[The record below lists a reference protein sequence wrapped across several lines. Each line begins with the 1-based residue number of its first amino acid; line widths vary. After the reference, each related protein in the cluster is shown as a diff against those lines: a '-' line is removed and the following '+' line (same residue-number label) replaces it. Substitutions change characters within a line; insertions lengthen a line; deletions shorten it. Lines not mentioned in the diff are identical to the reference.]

1 MSARRCTVKTPGRGS
16 TGTPALVAVEAV
28 HLALVGTLLGA
39 ALGAGYAWVGVN
51 PLLSEFTSA
60 PLVLTPLR
68 LDVVLFEVISAFGT
82 VGMSTGITADIPP
95 AGQLILVAM
104 MFLGRLGPI
113 TLGAALALRNRPR
126 RFEVPEER
134 ILVG

>member
-1 MSARRCTVKTPGRGS
+1 
-16 TGTPALVAVEAV
+16 
-28 HLALVGTLLGA
+28 
-39 ALGAGYAWVGVN
+39 
-51 PLLSEFTSA
+51 
-60 PLVLTPLR
+60 
-68 LDVVLFEVISAFGT
+68 
-82 VGMSTGITADIPP
+82 MSTGITADIPT

>member
-1 MSARRCTVKTPGRGS
+1 MRVLTRRLSPANMRQALTVALLG
-16 TGTPALVAVEAV
+16 TGLVATATG
-28 HLALVGTLLGA
+28 AL
-39 ALGAGYAWVGVN
+39 
-51 PLLSEFTSA
+51 
-60 PLVLTPLR
+60 LVLTPFR
-68 LDVVLFEVISAFGT
+68 LDVVLFEAISAFGT

-126 RFEVPEER
+126 RYEVPEER